1 MKRLFH
7 LLIFDAL
14 ILLLTIFNKDNC
26 RVVLKQY
33 LIIQDSLNFIISAGT
48 KLKSQKWVT
57 TVGIWRS
64 CDHASLMYSF

>member
-48 KLKSQKWVT
+48 KLKSQK
-57 TVGIWRS
+57 
-64 CDHASLMYSF
+64 